1 LEIVSSSAE
10 FENIPIRRYEESMLR
25 RIYDRL
31 PVKIEKVDYEAPHF
45 KTFVLLQAHFSRIHL
60 PPDLHSDLTH
70 ILEKVLTLLSA
81 AVDVM
86 SSNAWLSALGAMDLS
101 QMCVQ
106 ALWENDSPL
115 KQIPHFEPQL
125 IKKCIDAGVESV
137 YDIID
142 LEDDKR
148 TELLQMTNQQLKD
161 VAMFVNSYPTI
172 ELSYEIV
179 KAEYQAGVPIVI
191 RAFLS
196 RDVDEEDDAESN
208 ESVVAPLYPGTKM
221 AHWWLVI
228 GEPST
233 RQLLAIKRITVK
245 KSVTVSL
252 DFTLPKG
259 SHALKLYLICDSYM
273 GADHDIQMETLLVA
287 EGEDSDSDGDM
298 DSGDETG

>member
-1 LEIVSSSAE
+1 
-10 FENIPIRRYEESMLR
+10 
-25 RIYDRL
+25 
-31 PVKIEKVDYEAPHF
+31 
-45 KTFVLLQAHFSRIHL
+45 
-60 PPDLHSDLTH
+60 
-70 ILEKVLTLLSA
+70 
-81 AVDVM
+81 VM

-161 VAMFVNSYPTI
+161 VAIFVNSYPTI